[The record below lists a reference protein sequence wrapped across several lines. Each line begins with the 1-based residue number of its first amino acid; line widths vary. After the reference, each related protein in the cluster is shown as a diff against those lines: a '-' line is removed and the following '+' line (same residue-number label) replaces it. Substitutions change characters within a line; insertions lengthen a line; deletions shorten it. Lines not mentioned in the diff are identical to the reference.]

1 MSFEPSVQR
10 SQSWRAR
17 NGLVALTPPRVERF
31 AIDDVIPR
39 PKNLAGSDSAL
50 EAFLANAVPWHV
62 VRTPL
67 SASLTAT
74 LWILLVIDIAVGGWL
89 FTVLHGSM
97 ACDGGLCI
105 AATLGGR
112 PLLTFSLAVVGGL
125 ALLAVSI
132 PTRGLIE
139 GGLYERIVMSAAA
152 LIIFASVIG
161 AVLVFVFLAVVAAL
175 VVTTAIG
182 VLVAVLSD
190 T

>member
-1 MSFEPSVQR
+1 
-10 SQSWRAR
+10 
-17 NGLVALTPPRVERF
+17 
-31 AIDDVIPR
+31 
-39 PKNLAGSDSAL
+39 
-50 EAFLANAVPWHV
+50 
-62 VRTPL
+62 
-67 SASLTAT
+67 
-74 LWILLVIDIAVGGWL
+74 
-89 FTVLHGSM
+89 
-97 ACDGGLCI
+97 
-105 AATLGGR
+105 
-112 PLLTFSLAVVGGL
+112 LLTFSLAVVGGL

-139 GGLYERIVMSAAA
+139 GGLHERIVMSAAA

>member
-1 MSFEPSVQR
+1 
-10 SQSWRAR
+10 
-17 NGLVALTPPRVERF
+17 LILPRLERF
-31 AIDDVIPR
+31 PVDDVRR
-39 PKNLAGSDSAL
+39 PKNHAGSENAL
-50 EAFLANAVPWHV
+50 EAFLANAVPWHA

-89 FTVLHGSM
+89 FTVLLGSM
-97 ACDGGLCI
+97 ACDRGLCRV
-105 AATLGGR
+105 ATLGGR

-132 PTRGLIE
+132 PTRGLTE
-139 GGLYERIVMSAAA
+139 GGLYQRIVMSAAA

-161 AVLVFVFLAVVAAL
+161 AVLVLVFLAVVATL